1 MLRRVLVHY
10 FVILWQLCLIH
21 FFYKT
26 FAEYEAGFE
35 SKGKNEN
42 DDLNSP

>member
-10 FVILWQLCLIH
+10 FVILWQLCLID

>member
-1 MLRRVLVHY
+1 MLRRVLVHN

-42 DDLNSP
+42 DDLNRP